1 MVLATKMVLTLQL
14 ELNTKDDSHE
24 FLTRFSSQQWVFITW
39 PCITYTGGT
48 VFHLPVSRYT
58 YSGIEV
64 NVVRSSTSRFFNKLL
79 QLKSSREDLVL
90 FLVTCKMYG
99 PVVPGFC
106 EHRLLYCALILQVT
120 SNVIGFLI
128 AAGMHVCHATHSIY
142 LKQNFALLILANT
155 FILNE

>member
-1 MVLATKMVLTLQL
+1 MIVTSFWQRSALSSGYSSHDHVSHTLEVL
-14 ELNTKDDSHE
+14 D
-24 FLTRFSSQQWVFITW
+24 
-39 PCITYTGGT
+39 
-48 VFHLPVSRYT
+48 FHLPVSRYT

-106 EHRLLYCALILQVT
+106 EHRLLYCALILQVS
-120 SNVIGFLI
+120 SNVISFLI

>member
-1 MVLATKMVLTLQL
+1 MIVTSFSQGSALSSGYSSHDHVSHTLEVL
-14 ELNTKDDSHE
+14 D
-24 FLTRFSSQQWVFITW
+24 
-39 PCITYTGGT
+39 
-48 VFHLPVSRYT
+48 FHLPVSRYT

-79 QLKSSREDLVL
+79 QLKSSREDLAL

-106 EHRLLYCALILQVT
+106 EHRLLYCALILQVS
-120 SNVIGFLI
+120 SNVIGFLT
-128 AAGMHVCHATHSIY
+128 AAGMHVCHATHNIY

-155 FILNE
+155 FILNEKTLEFF

>member
-1 MVLATKMVLTLQL
+1 MIVTSFSQGSALSSGYSSHDHVSHTLEVL
-14 ELNTKDDSHE
+14 D
-24 FLTRFSSQQWVFITW
+24 
-39 PCITYTGGT
+39 
-48 VFHLPVSRYT
+48 FHLPVSRYT

-106 EHRLLYCALILQVT
+106 EHRLLYCALILQVS

-155 FILNE
+155 FILNEKTLEFF

>member
-1 MVLATKMVLTLQL
+1 MIVWLFGSVPSIRYSSPNYISHALEVLDLHLLV
-14 ELNTKDDSHE
+14 
-24 FLTRFSSQQWVFITW
+24 QQ
-39 PCITYTGGT
+39 YT
-48 VFHLPVSRYT
+48 H
-58 YSGIEV
+58 SGHRIKL
-64 NVVRSSTSRFFNKLL
+64 VRSSTYHFLNKLL

-106 EHRLLYCALILQVT
+106 EHRLLYCALILQVS

-128 AAGMHVCHATHSIY
+128 AAGMHVCHATHGIY

>member
-1 MVLATKMVLTLQL
+1 MIVTSFWQGSALSSGYSSHDHVSHTLEVL
-14 ELNTKDDSHE
+14 D
-24 FLTRFSSQQWVFITW
+24 
-39 PCITYTGGT
+39 
-48 VFHLPVSRYT
+48 FHLPVSRYS

-106 EHRLLYCALILQVT
+106 EHRLLYCALILQVS

>member
-1 MVLATKMVLTLQL
+1 MIVTSFSQGSALSSGYSSHDHVSHTLEVL
-14 ELNTKDDSHE
+14 D
-24 FLTRFSSQQWVFITW
+24 
-39 PCITYTGGT
+39 
-48 VFHLPVSRYT
+48 FHLPVSRYT

-106 EHRLLYCALILQVT
+106 EHRLLYCAFILQVS

-155 FILNE
+155 FILNEKTLEFFWSW

>member
-1 MVLATKMVLTLQL
+1 MIVTSFWQGSALSSGYSSHDRVSHTLEVL
-14 ELNTKDDSHE
+14 D
-24 FLTRFSSQQWVFITW
+24 
-39 PCITYTGGT
+39 
-48 VFHLPVSRYT
+48 FHLPVSRYT

-106 EHRLLYCALILQVT
+106 EHRLLYCALILQVS

>member
-1 MVLATKMVLTLQL
+1 MIVTSFSQGSALSSGYSSHDHVSHTLEVL
-14 ELNTKDDSHE
+14 D
-24 FLTRFSSQQWVFITW
+24 
-39 PCITYTGGT
+39 
-48 VFHLPVSRYT
+48 FHLPVSRYT

-79 QLKSSREDLVL
+79 QLKSSREDLAL

-106 EHRLLYCALILQVT
+106 EHRLLYCALILQVS

-155 FILNE
+155 FILNEKTLEFF